1 MIIVQ
6 TLKSVLI
13 GIAVFALHGLLL
25 WHLIQQA
32 PAKTPLPTT
41 PKPIMVNL
49 ITPPPPVKTP
59 APVLQPVK
67 PVPKKTII
75 KKPVKKLKKVKRVK
89 RVKKVKKIVKKRKK
103 WVKPAKTKKPRVKP
117 KTTSVK
123 RQAVSHPIP
132 VAQTVPMPTT
142 RQTAIAQP
150 IAKAIRTANSSQEG
164 QNNRGNS
171 RHVGRQFKVATTP
184 PSYKAAYLHNPPPAY
199 PRISKRRGEEG
210 KVLLRV
216 KVNQQGKAAVVKLHQ
231 SSGSTRLDNAARQ
244 AVNQWRFVPAKKAG
258 QSVSGWV
265 IVPLVFK
272 LR

>member
-1 MIIVQ
+1 MIIVKA
-6 TLKSVLI
+6 LKTVFI
-13 GIAVFALHGLLL
+13 GLAIFALHGLLL

-59 APVLQPVK
+59 PPVQTVK
-67 PVPKKTII
+67 PAPKKPIL
-75 KKPVKKLKKVKRVK
+75 KKPVKKVKKVKRVK

-103 WVKPAKTKKPRVKP
+103 WVKKSKTKTRRVKP
-117 KTTSVK
+117 KTKSVK
-123 RQAVSHPIP
+123 RQTVSHSIP
-132 VAQTVPMPTT
+132 VAQTLPMPTT

-150 IAKAIRTANSSQEG
+150 VAKPIRTAHSSQGG
-164 QNNRGNS
+164 QGNS
-171 RHVGRQFKVATTP
+171 RRAGRQLKVATTP

-216 KVNQQGKAAVVKLHQ
+216 KVNQQGRAALVKLHQ
-231 SSGSTRLDNAARQ
+231 SSGSTRLDNAARK
-244 AVNQWRFVPAKKAG
+244 AVNRWRFVPAKKAG
-258 QSVSGWV
+258 KTVSGWV
-265 IVPLVFK
+265 IVPVVFK